1 MRAEENRTQIEE
13 IQKRL
18 NTVVAGIK
26 VNLLFSLSNN
36 HSLLSH
42 TEFLL
47 GRGYFR
53 KSAEKQKRRDTFSYS
68 MIFCSTELLRSEDSC
83 FIEFSH

>member
-47 GRGYFR
+47 GRGYF
-53 KSAEKQKRRDTFSYS
+53 
-68 MIFCSTELLRSEDSC
+68 
-83 FIEFSH
+83 